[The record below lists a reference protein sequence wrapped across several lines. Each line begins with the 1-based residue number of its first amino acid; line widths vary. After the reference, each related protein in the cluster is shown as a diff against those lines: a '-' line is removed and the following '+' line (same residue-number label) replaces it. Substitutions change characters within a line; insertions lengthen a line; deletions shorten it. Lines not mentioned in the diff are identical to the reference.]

1 MPTRAG
7 AGRAAV
13 PPCADARHRLL
24 SVACPLSSSESVR
37 AAAVA
42 AESKGEVA
50 VAAESKGEVADPHAI
65 SLSFEIDGPANAS
78 APRHHANAAHAPLQ
92 DSSLAAP
99 ATASSAMP
107 MPRTTRAKY
116 SANAVVPEPLAR
128 TPARLDGYSSG
139 GGGPVPS
146 PGGTA
151 GSAAAVAAAEG
162 RARIV
167 AQARAGLQQRSV
179 GTPLQEQSGH
189 PRTAEIARYM

>member
-1 MPTRAG
+1 MSTRAG
-7 AGRAAV
+7 VGRAAV
-13 PPCADARHRLL
+13 PQRAGARHGLL
-24 SVACPLSSSESVR
+24 SVACTRRSSESVR
-37 AAAVA
+37 AA
-42 AESKGEVA
+42 A

-65 SLSFEIDGPANAS
+65 SLSFEFDGLLT
-78 APRHHANAAHAPLQ
+78 APKHHANAAHAPLQ

-99 ATASSAMP
+99 ATTSSAMP

-116 SANAVVPEPLAR
+116 SSNAVVPEPLTR

-139 GGGPVPS
+139 YCGPVPS

-167 AQARAGLQQRSV
+167 AQARAGLQQRPV